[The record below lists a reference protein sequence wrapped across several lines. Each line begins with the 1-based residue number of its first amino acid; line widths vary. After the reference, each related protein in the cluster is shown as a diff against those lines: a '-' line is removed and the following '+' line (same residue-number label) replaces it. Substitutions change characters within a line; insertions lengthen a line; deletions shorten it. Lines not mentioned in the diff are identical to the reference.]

1 MKLPFRTTL
10 SRRDPAKRSLLGR
23 VLRGTLYVKLGLI
36 VFLAAAFGL
45 LYLRL
50 SAAPMSFG
58 RLPERVAEALAAR
71 IGPGWNV
78 TLRNTAIELH
88 DGSPALAR
96 TASTSAPPA
105 ATSCSGRPMPS

>member
-1 MKLPFRTTL
+1 MKFPFRTTL
-10 SRRDPAKRSLLGR
+10 SRQDPVKRSLLRR
-23 VLRGTLYVKLGLI
+23 VLRGTLYVKLGL
-36 VFLAAAFGL
+36 VLLAVAAAGL

-71 IGPGWNV
+71 IGPGWKV

-88 DGSPALAR
+88 DGSPALR
-96 TASTSAPPA
+96 DRKSVV
-105 ATSCSGRPMPS
+105 